1 MTGSG
6 LIVGILHRYTSARD
20 IMCSK
25 QLIKILDPKLSPSSV
40 LLSLVSLVSGWI
52 LKLKKLI
59 FLVVFLGLGQTFLH
73 YFLFS

>member
-25 QLIKILDPKLSPSSV
+25 QLIKDIWT
-40 LLSLVSLVSGWI
+40 LSLCIPLFAIIPTSLVVS
-52 LKLKKLI
+52 
-59 FLVVFLGLGQTFLH
+59 V
-73 YFLFS
+73 